1 MDRQMIEYLPEWLR
15 EFQEIKEITKQ
26 QQIQAQQLWTVLEDV
41 IWKNNFIESL
51 DENGCSRWER
61 MLGIQNKDT
70 YTVEE
75 CRLKILG
82 MLAEQRP
89 FTMRMLERTLAVLCG
104 ENTDENNPNYKVDL
118 DAGNYKLTVRIA
130 MSSENVFSD
139 VIKLLD
145 RIVPCNL
152 VVDVELLYNQ
162 HKELAQYTHEQL
174 SEYTH
179 EELKKNYALNRR

>member
-1 MDRQMIEYLPEWLR
+1 MDRMMIEYLPEWLR
-15 EFQEIKEITKQ
+15 EFQEIKEITGQ
-26 QQIQAQQLWTVLEDV
+26 QQIQAQQLLTVLEDV

-75 CRLKILG
+75 RRLKILG
-82 MLAEQRP
+82 MFAEQRP
-89 FTMRMLERTLAVLCG
+89 FTVKTLERTLAVLCG
-104 ENTDENNPNYKVDL
+104 ENTNEKNLNYKVDL
-118 DAGNYKLTVRIA
+118 DTDNYKLLVRLA
-130 MSSENVFSD
+130 VTSKNVFND

-152 VVDVELLYNQ
+152 VVEVELLYNQ
-162 HKELAQYTHEQL
+162 HIELAQYTHEQL
-174 SEYTH
+174 SKYTH
-179 EELKKNYALNRR
+179 EDLKKEYAFNRR

>member
-1 MDRQMIEYLPEWLR
+1 MIEYLPEWLR

-75 CRLKILG
+75 RRLKILG

-139 VIKLLD
+139 VKKLLD